1 MKTSGK
7 SRVTLSD
14 IAERVGVSVSTVS
27 QALAGKG
34 RISQATR
41 ERILQTVEELSYQ
54 PDQAAQSLALRRASQ
69 LSDTGRPKAKRRKA
83 RRMPSH
89 ALVNLMDTAE
99 LKQLV
104 QMEIQQ
110 KKEEGYEVE
119 ASQEAFAAREK
130 WTKRQLYGFYHD
142 LATVPRCADYPYQE
156 PEVLGQIQEAR
167 PEGPRAH
174 TLVVTPGSLYDRIYG
189 AWLGRCAGCVLGK
202 PIEAGWSKG
211 KVIQY
216 LKMANAYPLSNYIPR
231 VVPLPPSFEL
241 NPESDGFFLG
251 EIDGVP
257 YDDDVDYTVLG
268 LHILES
274 HGLSFSTSD
283 VATEWLGHLPYFR
296 VYTAERIAYRNLT
309 LNISPPETAV
319 VLNPARELIGARI
332 RADVYGYIAPGKP
345 ELAAA
350 LAYRDATLSHTK
362 NGVYSAMFMAA
373 MIAWAFVTA
382 DLREIVEVGLSE
394 IPRRC
399 RLAEAVREVLD
410 VWAETADW
418 EIAYDRLILKYG
430 SYHPVHAI
438 VNTLWVVLALLYSDG
453 DFEKAICTA
462 VTCGLDTDCNGANVG
477 SVMGVL
483 LGEGSIADKWTAPLQ
498 DTVYTTIAQWKERR
512 ISALARRTAE
522 IAEQTLSSL
531 G

>member
-1 MKTSGK
+1 M
-7 SRVTLSD
+7 
-14 IAERVGVSVSTVS
+14 
-27 QALAGKG
+27 
-34 RISQATR
+34 
-41 ERILQTVEELSYQ
+41 
-54 PDQAAQSLALRRASQ
+54 
-69 LSDTGRPKAKRRKA
+69 
-83 RRMPSH
+83 
-89 ALVNLMDTAE
+89 
-99 LKQLV
+99 
-104 QMEIQQ
+104 
-110 KKEEGYEVE
+110 
-119 ASQEAFAAREK
+119 
-130 WTKRQLYGFYHD
+130 
-142 LATVPRCADYPYQE
+142 C
-156 PEVLGQIQEAR
+156 
-167 PEGPRAH
+167 
-174 TLVVTPGSLYDRIYG
+174 
-189 AWLGRCAGCVLGK
+189 
-202 PIEAGWSKG
+202 GWSKG

-257 YDDDVDYTVLG
+257 YDDDIDYTVLG

-296 VYTAERIAYRNLT
+296 VYTAERIAYRNLA

-332 RADVYGYIAPGKP
+332 RADVYGYVAPGKP

-399 RLAEAVREVLD
+399 RLAEAVREGLD
-410 VWAETADW
+410 IWAETADW

-483 LGEGSIADKWTAPLQ
+483 LGERSITDKWTAPLQ

-531 G
+531 C